1 MLISKAAADA
11 LPIVIV
17 SPTLMPRTSANLRNT
32 APFATGST
40 VLVATV
46 NVTPPRAASSTSTEP
61 FAAAGGAGGAGCAGA
76 VSGWTSSVNGGRVG
90 GGGARVTGRD
100 VGGGPRVASDG
111 DGPSQTLFGSPL
123 HGHDRVPHRDGPGG
137 SGRVAAGGGDCGGRV
152 GPGSGA
158 VSASGSC
165 VDVVDVDVDE
175 DEDDDEVLELVEGV
189 EGLVVEGLVVE
200 EVAAV
205 VAVVGA
211 LVVVA
216 SVVAA
221 TVLVETPPLL
231 TMPLPSVGAR
241 GYRRA

>member
-1 MLISKAAADA
+1 M
-11 LPIVIV
+11 
-17 SPTLMPRTSANLRNT
+17 
-32 APFATGST
+32 
-40 VLVATV
+40 
-46 NVTPPRAASSTSTEP
+46 
-61 FAAAGGAGGAGCAGA
+61 
-76 VSGWTSSVNGGRVG
+76 
-90 GGGARVTGRD
+90 TGRD

-189 EGLVVEGLVVE
+189 EGLVVE